1 MGRKYT
7 ALTSGLG
14 SSRDRRRAAGR
25 SHSGWS
31 TECPSARM
39 MAPATGVCAPRPAGL
54 PSALVSK
61 SLTSD
66 PTHSI
71 QGVAG
76 GLRGHPR
83 VTRLFQAGRVGGG
96 VLFFPDSLEVLLGS
110 ALSLA
115 SPNWQ
120 NTHGHW
126 DQEPGAKGSWLFL
139 GLVRLWPGPGHD
151 AGSCDLSISPPGLPR
166 RAPLSL
172 WVASARMGSR
182 PPGNSSRIQV
192 AGSRAF

>member
-1 MGRKYT
+1 M
-7 ALTSGLG
+7 ALTSGSG
-14 SSRDRRRAAGR
+14 SSQDRRHAAGR
-25 SHSGWS
+25 NHFGWS
-31 TECPSARM
+31 TERPSARM

-54 PSALVSK
+54 PSALMSK

-76 GLRGHPR
+76 GLRGHSR
-83 VTRLFQAGRVGGG
+83 VTHLLQAGRVGGG
-96 VLFFPDSLEVLLGS
+96 VLFFPDSLKVPLGS

-120 NTHGHW
+120 NTYGHW
-126 DQEPGAKGSWLFL
+126 DQEPGPEGTWLFL
-139 GLVRLWPGPGHD
+139 GLARPWPGPRHD
-151 AGSCDLSISPPGLPR
+151 AGSCGLSISPPGLPR

-172 WVASARMGSR
+172 WAASARMGSR

-192 AGSRAF
+192 AGSRAL